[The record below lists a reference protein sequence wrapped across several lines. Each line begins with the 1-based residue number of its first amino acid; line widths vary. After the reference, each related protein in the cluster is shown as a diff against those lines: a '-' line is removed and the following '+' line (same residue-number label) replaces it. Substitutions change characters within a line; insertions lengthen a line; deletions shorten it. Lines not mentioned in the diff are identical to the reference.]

1 MMTTDDGAGPATV
14 HRLHRAINSHDL
26 DRIAASFTS
35 DYRNDTPAHPARSFT
50 GREQVRQN
58 WAQILAAVPD
68 LRAELVGMIAGAGT
82 VCAEWDWA
90 GTRGDG
96 TPLHMRGVTIM
107 EIEADLVSS
116 ARFYM
121 EPVDTDDMGVDTAV
135 RLQVDPR

>member
-1 MMTTDDGAGPATV
+1 MTTDDGAGPAAV
-14 HRLHRAINSHDL
+14 DRLRRAINRHDL
-26 DRIAASFTS
+26 DRIAASFAP

-68 LRAELVGMIAGAGT
+68 LSAELVGMIAGAGT
-82 VCAEWDWA
+82 VWAEWDWA
-90 GTRGDG
+90 GTRRDG

-116 ARFYM
+116 ARFYL
-121 EPVDTDDMGVDTAV
+121 EPVDTDGMGVDAAV
-135 RLQVDPR
+135 RLQVGPG